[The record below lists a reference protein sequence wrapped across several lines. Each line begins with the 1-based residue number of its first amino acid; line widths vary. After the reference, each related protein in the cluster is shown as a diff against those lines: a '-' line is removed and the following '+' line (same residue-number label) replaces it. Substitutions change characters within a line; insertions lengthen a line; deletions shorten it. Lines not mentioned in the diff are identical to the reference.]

1 MRRGRD
7 MKIERMTVG
16 MLQEQTYFAI
26 DETSKRAFIIDP
38 GADEEAI
45 IHKIDQDG
53 LKIEKILLTHGHFD
67 HMGAAAAIKAH
78 TGCEIIIHEAGERYL
93 QDPTYNLSSTFGYG
107 SMRLTADH
115 YVKAGDTVVSEGTD
129 LSFKVIHAPGHTLD
143 GVAYYNTEHQIAFV
157 GDIIF
162 KGSIGRTDF
171 IGGDAATLLRSI
183 SEGIFTLA
191 KEVTLYPGHG
201 EPTTVG
207 FEILNNPYFN
217 MFE

>member
-1 MRRGRD
+1 

-26 DETSKRAFIIDP
+26 DEATKKAVIIDP
-38 GADEEAI
+38 GADEHAI
-45 IHKIDQDG
+45 IHKIDEEG
-53 LKIEKILLTHGHFD
+53 LKVEKILLTHGHFD
-67 HMGAAAAIKAH
+67 HMGAAAAIKGH
-78 TGCEIIIHEAGERYL
+78 TNCEIVIHEEGKRYL
-93 QDPTYNLSSTFGYG
+93 QDPNYNLSSLYG
-107 SMRLTADH
+107 DGALVLEADK
-115 YVKAGDTVVSEGTD
+115 YVKAGEKVSVEGTD
-129 LSFKVIHAPGHTLD
+129 LSFEVIHAPGHTLD
-143 GVAYYNTEHQIAFV
+143 GVAYYNDAHKIAFV

-171 IGGDAATLLRSI
+171 KGGDAATLLRSI
-183 SEGIFTLA
+183 SLGIFTLE

>member
-1 MRRGRD
+1 

-26 DETSKRAFIIDP
+26 DEKTKQAVIIDP
-38 GADEEAI
+38 GADEHAL
-45 IHKIDQDG
+45 IHKIDADG
-53 LKIEKILLTHGHFD
+53 LKVEKILLTHGHFD

-78 TGCEIIIHEAGERYL
+78 TGCEIVIHEEGKRYL
-93 QDPTYNLSSTFGYG
+93 EDSRYNLSTAFGDG
-107 SMRLTADH
+107 AMTLKADL
-115 YVKAGDTVVSEGTD
+115 YVKDGDQVEIEGTE
-129 LSFKVIHAPGHTLD
+129 LKFKVIHAPGHTLD
-143 GVAYYNTEHQIAFV
+143 GVAYYNDAYQLAFV

-171 IGGDAATLLRSI
+171 IGGDMATLIRSI
-183 SEGIFTLA
+183 KTGIFALE

-207 FEILNNPYFN
+207 FEVLNNPYFN